1 MYKFLPILFLLLGC
15 EQIDLPKKKAYFAHQ
30 FTIPNYQSI
39 KSDCFYSFDLNMNSK
54 INFDLNCNAKIEY
67 EELKAELFISNI
79 KMNDNL
85 DLIKNDFDQKI
96 IDNSSKVSKITT
108 SEFNDYQKKV
118 YALYYSFIGDA
129 PSNIQFYVT
138 DSLSNFITGSL
149 YFNSKPIY
157 DSLLPSISYVKN
169 DIKKIIETFKWK

>member
-1 MYKFLPILFLLLGC
+1 
-15 EQIDLPKKKAYFAHQ
+15 
-30 FTIPNYQSI
+30 
-39 KSDCFYSFDLNMNSK
+39 
-54 INFDLNCNAKIEY
+54 
-67 EELKAELFISNI
+67 
-79 KMNDNL
+79 MNDNL

-149 YFNSKPIY
+149 YFKSKPNY